1 MKELKLLY
9 SYEEWE
15 TDKNKCFKPLSEDMA
30 ELMSLTMQWNRT
42 EEDNIK
48 IEELTQKTED
58 EVNNQKYTSLVYE
71 ITDLF
76 NKLKYVYDD
85 NERKNIYETMGRKQ
99 CEIEQLKELL

>member
-9 SYEEWE
+9 SYEEWK

-30 ELMSLTMQWNRT
+30 ELMSLTMQWTRT
-42 EEDNIK
+42 EEDKIK
-48 IEELTQKTED
+48 IKELNQKTE
-58 EVNNQKYTSLVYE
+58 EETNNQKYTSLVYE

-85 NERKNIYETMGRKQ
+85 NERKDIYEAMGRKQ